1 MIDIRAIRDGLNE
14 LQFQDGQRRV
24 SIGRLSDHVEIEQPE
39 IEETEEELSLAWQD
53 SPEAS
58 EFLQRVEHQ
67 LHEHDLVLARD
78 ANDPDVLYA
87 VQPLRRSSKVDLS
100 WMAAA
105 MNWVSRITSAALLMI
120 GPGLCGL
127 WLDHRFGTWFIAIVG
142 FVIGAPAALWYL
154 ILMTRQR

>member
-14 LQFQDGQRRV
+14 LQFQDGQRQV
-24 SIGRLSDHVEIEQPE
+24 SIGRLSDHVELEQPE

-67 LHEHDLVLARD
+67 LREHDLLLARD

-100 WMAAA
+100 WVAEGI
-105 MNWVSRITSAALLMI
+105 NWATRITSIAVLMI
-120 GPGLCGL
+120 GPGLLGL
-127 WLDHRFGTWFIAIVG
+127 WLDHRLGTWFIAIVG
-142 FVIGAPAALWYL
+142 FLVGISGALWYL
-154 ILMTRQR
+154 TVMARR